1 MTVYEDSN
9 SRTLMVT
16 FCFSVVLVKERGD
29 VMNGA
34 LTAQSMPA
42 KRVGNA
48 LTRWV
53 ELKKQSVA

>member
-1 MTVYEDSN
+1 
-9 SRTLMVT
+9 MVT